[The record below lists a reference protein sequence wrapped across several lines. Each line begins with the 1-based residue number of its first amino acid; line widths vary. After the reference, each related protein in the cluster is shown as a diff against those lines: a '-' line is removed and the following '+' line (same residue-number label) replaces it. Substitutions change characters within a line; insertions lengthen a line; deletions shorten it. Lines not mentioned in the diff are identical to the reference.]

1 MKIYFWLEL
10 NGPQILGRLTTT
22 ATPTSSGAIPLDI
35 DQFKVKY
42 EEMLL
47 TAQQRKEK
55 KRVLFDLTHGYS
67 MTLFLNVKQTL
78 QDYFQV
84 QINDLSESVVDK
96 CIVVIP
102 DPAIGKLIQGIIA
115 LVSSPIPTY
124 IRSTMPGKK

>member
-35 DQFKVKY
+35 DQFKVEY
-42 EEMLL
+42 EKMLL

-84 QINDLSESVVDK
+84 QIKDLSESVVDK